1 MKYLVHMKEY
11 NLGIYIRY
19 LENLTELH
27 NTESLPEKYAVIER
41 RD

>member
-11 NLGIYIRY
+11 YLGINIRY
-19 LENLTELH
+19 VENLTELH
-27 NTESLPEKYAVIER
+27 NTKSLPEKYAVIER